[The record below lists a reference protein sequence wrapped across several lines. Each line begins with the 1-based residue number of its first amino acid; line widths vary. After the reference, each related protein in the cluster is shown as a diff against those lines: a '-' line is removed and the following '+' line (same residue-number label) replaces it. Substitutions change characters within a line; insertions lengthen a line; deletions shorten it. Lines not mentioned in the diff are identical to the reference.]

1 MDVLP
6 QIMALVGKGVI
17 HLAFLHPNDPPTDLV
32 NTIHNLR
39 TQAVANRG
47 NLVIESAPVE
57 VKEQIDVWGEVGA
70 TLGLMKQIKSELDP
84 NYRLNPN
91 RFVGQI

>member
-1 MDVLP
+1 
-6 QIMALVGKGVI
+6 MALVGKGVI